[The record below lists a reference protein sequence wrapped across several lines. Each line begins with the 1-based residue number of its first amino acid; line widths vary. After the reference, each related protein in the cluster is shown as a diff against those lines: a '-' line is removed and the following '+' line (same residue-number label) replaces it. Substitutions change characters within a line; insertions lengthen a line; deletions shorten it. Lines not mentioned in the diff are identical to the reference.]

1 VKTWRPIALAMSLLI
16 TVSTGLSARADV
28 TIGEVRPGDRP
39 APGSDEAELWYAME
53 RAELNLQKSPQLV
66 RDPALNT
73 YVHDV
78 ACRITGPYCPD
89 LRVYIVDAP
98 YFNASMAP
106 NGALIVWTGALLR
119 MQNEADLALVLG
131 HEFGHYRERHTL
143 QQWRK
148 LKKSS
153 RFLSA
158 FSLLTYGVGFG
169 LAGMA
174 ADLVGAASL
183 LKFSRDKEREADRI
197 GFTQLVAQG
206 YDPNSGVRLW
216 DAMLREEN
224 ARDYGKPMP
233 VFASHPQTRERLEDV
248 RAAAAA
254 VANPGNEL
262 GLERYRAATDAFRK
276 HWLDGELSRRMYTTS
291 VQVIGDLRQ
300 NCPPDEKGLYSFYLG
315 EAHHRRNKDDDR
327 RQADALYAEAITQP
341 GAPPEAWREYGLSL
355 RASGKNAEAVQAL
368 QHYLE
373 LAPGADDR
381 AFVLGYIDQLKAG
394 S

>member
-1 VKTWRPIALAMSLLI
+1 MTSRSIALAMALLI
-16 TVSTGLSARADV
+16 TGSTGLSAHADGV
-28 TIGEVRPGDRP
+28 TAPTRPGDRP
-39 APGSDEAELWYAME
+39 VAGSDESELWYAMD
-53 RAELNLQKSPQLV
+53 RAELNLRKSPQLV
-66 RDPALNT
+66 RDPALNA

-78 ACRITGPYCPD
+78 ACRITGPYCQD
-89 LRVYIVDAP
+89 LRVYVVDAP
-98 YFNASMAP
+98 WFNASMAP
-106 NGALIVWTGALLR
+106 NGALIVWSGALLR

-153 RFLSA
+153 KFLSA
-158 FSLLTYGVGFG
+158 FSVLTYGVGFG

-197 GFTQLVAQG
+197 GFAQLVAQG
-206 YDPNSGVRLW
+206 YDPNSGVRMW

-254 VANPGNEL
+254 VASPGSEL
-262 GLERYRAATDAFRK
+262 GLERYRAATDRFRQ
-276 HWLDGELSRRMYTTS
+276 HWLEGELSRRMYTTS

-300 NCPPDEKGLYSFYLG
+300 VCPPDQKGLYTFYLG
-315 EAHHRRNKDDDR
+315 EAHHRRNKGDDR
-327 RQADALYAEAITQP
+327 VLADALYAEAIAQP
-341 GAPPEAWREYGLSL
+341 GAPPAAWREYGLSL
-355 RASGKNAEAVQAL
+355 RAAGRNAEARLAL
-368 QHYLE
+368 QRYLE
-373 LAPGADDR
+373 LDPDADDR

>member
-1 VKTWRPIALAMSLLI
+1 VRLSRSLALSAALLL
-16 TVSTGLSARADV
+16 TVVGGLPARADEA
-28 TIGEVRPGDRP
+28 IGEAQPGDRP
-39 APGSDEAELWYAME
+39 TPGSDEAELWYAME
-53 RAELNLQKSPQLV
+53 RAELDLQKSPQLV
-66 RDPALNT
+66 RDPALNK

-78 ACRITGPYCPD
+78 ACRVTGDYCKD
-89 LRVYIVDAP
+89 LRVYIMDVP

-106 NGALIVWTGALLR
+106 NGALIIWSGALLR

-153 RFLSA
+153 GFISA
-158 FSLLTYGVGFG
+158 FSVLTYGVGFG

-183 LKFSRDKEREADRI
+183 LKFSRDKEREADKI
-197 GFTQLVAQG
+197 GFAQLVAQG
-206 YDPNSGVRLW
+206 YDPNSGVHLW
-216 DAMLREEN
+216 EAMLREEN
-224 ARDYGKPMP
+224 ARDYGKPIP
-233 VFASHPQTRERLEDV
+233 VFASHPETRERLEDL

-254 VANPGNEL
+254 IPNPGKET
-262 GLERYRAATDAFRK
+262 GLDRYRAATAPFLK

-300 NCPPDEKGLYSFYLG
+300 TCAPNEKGLYTFYLG
-315 EAHHRRNKDDDR
+315 EAHHRRNKGDDR
-327 RQADALYAEAITQP
+327 SQADALYAEAIDEP
-341 GAPPEAWREYGLSL
+341 GAPPEAWREHGMSL
-355 RASGKNAEAVQAL
+355 RAAGNKPEARIAL

-373 LAPGADDR
+373 LAPNADDR
-381 AFVLGYIDQLKAG
+381 AFVLSYIDELKAG

>member
-1 VKTWRPIALAMSLLI
+1 MTFGKSLALAAALLL
-16 TVSTGLSARADV
+16 TVAGGLPARADGA
-28 TIGEVRPGDRP
+28 IGEAMPGDRP

-53 RAELNLQKSPQLV
+53 RAELELQKSPQLV
-66 RDPALNT
+66 RDPALNG

-78 ACRITGPYCPD
+78 ACRITSDYCKD
-89 LRVYIVDAP
+89 LRVYIMDVP

-106 NGALIVWTGALLR
+106 NGALVIWSGALLR

-153 RFLSA
+153 GFLSA
-158 FSLLTYGVGFG
+158 FSVLTYGVGFG

-174 ADLVGAASL
+174 ANLVGAANL

-197 GFTQLVAQG
+197 GFAQLVARG
-206 YDPNSGVRLW
+206 YDPNSGVRMW

-224 ARDYGKPMP
+224 ARDYGKPIP
-233 VFASHPQTRERLEDV
+233 VFASHPQTRERLEDL
-248 RAAAAA
+248 RTAAAAIP
-254 VANPGNEL
+254 NPGKEL
-262 GLERYRAATDAFRK
+262 GIDRFRAATGPFLK
-276 HWLDGELSRRMYTTS
+276 HWLDGELSRRMFTTS

-300 NCPPDEKGLYSFYLG
+300 TCPPERKGLYTFYLG
-315 EAHHRRNKDDDR
+315 EAHHRRNKGDDR
-327 RQADALYAEAITQP
+327 SQAEALYAEAINEP
-341 GAPPEAWREYGLSL
+341 GAPADAWREHGMSL
-355 RASGKNAEAVQAL
+355 RAAGDKAEARAAL

-373 LAPGADDR
+373 LAPDADDR
-381 AFVLGYIDQLKAG
+381 AFVLGYIDELKAG
-394 S
+394 P